1 MNGLG
6 NVPRFAWYALGA
18 LAVLALA
25 FALQGYSLRILNLA
39 LINVLAVIGLNIV
52 FGYCGL
58 IHLGQAAFIGIGAYV
73 SALLSV
79 KLGWTP
85 LVTIPVAVMAAGGF
99 AALVSAPLL
108 RLKGHY
114 LALATVGVNITLE
127 LIAKNWVGLTG
138 GYDGVSG
145 IPRLAGDVLPIAP
158 ERGFAVLVG
167 AIVLATVF
175 LAVRL
180 RESHWGRA
188 MIAVRDDEIA
198 ASAGGVDVVRVK
210 IVAFTLGSALGGLA
224 GALYAHYASFI
235 SPTDFSVLQSITLLV
250 MLIVGGEGSI
260 IGAVIGA
267 LVITALP
274 EALRFVGT
282 WYFAIFGVLT
292 LLVLVLMP
300 KGIAGLFTRRARS
313 AR

>member
-1 MNGLG
+1 MSARS
-6 NVPRFAWYALGA
+6 NVPRIAWYALGA
-18 LAVLALA
+18 LAILALA

-79 KLGWTP
+79 KLGWSP
-85 LVTIPVAVMAAGGF
+85 LVTIPIAVLGAALF
-99 AALVSAPLL
+99 AAIVSAPLL

-127 LIAKNWVGLTG
+127 LVAKNWVGLTG
-138 GYDGVSG
+138 GYDGVSS

-167 AIVLATVF
+167 AIVLIVVF

-188 MIAVRDDEIA
+188 MISVRDDEIA
-198 ASAGGVDVVRVK
+198 ASASGVDVVRVK
-210 IVAFTLGSALGGLA
+210 IVAFTLGSALGGLS

-260 IGAVIGA
+260 IGAVLGA
-267 LVITALP
+267 LVVTALP

-282 WYFAIFGVLT
+282 WYFAIFGALT

-300 KGIAGLFTRRARS
+300 KGIAGLFARGKGS
-313 AR
+313 AP

>member
-1 MNGLG
+1 MNARS
-6 NVPRFAWYALGA
+6 NMPRLAWYALGA
-18 LAVLALA
+18 LAVVALA

-79 KLGWTP
+79 KLGWSP
-85 LVTIPVAVMAAGGF
+85 LITIPIAVIAAGAF

-138 GYDGVSG
+138 GYDGVSS
-145 IPRLAGDVLPIAP
+145 IPRLAGDVLPISP
-158 ERGFAVLVG
+158 ERGFAILVG
-167 AIVLATVF
+167 AIVLLVVF

-198 ASAGGVDVVRVK
+198 ASAGGVDVLRVK
-210 IVAFTLGSALGGLA
+210 IVAFTLGSALGGLS

-235 SPTDFSVLQSITLLV
+235 SPTDFTVLQSITLLV

-260 IGAVIGA
+260 IGAVIGG
-267 LVITALP
+267 LVVTALP

-292 LLVLVLMP
+292 LLVLILMP
-300 KGIAGLFTRRARS
+300 KGIAGLFRKREGGAR
-313 AR
+313 